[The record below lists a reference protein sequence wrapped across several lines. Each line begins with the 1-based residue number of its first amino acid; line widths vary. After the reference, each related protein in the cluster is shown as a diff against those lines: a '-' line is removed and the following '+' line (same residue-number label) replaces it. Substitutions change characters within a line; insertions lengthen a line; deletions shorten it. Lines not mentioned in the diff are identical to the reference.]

1 MSERVKT
8 YPWDLVLFKELGLQP
23 FDIKSGYKHHV
34 GKVDFENDSWVRI
47 WVVGK
52 PAQFWEFEIYDKEAK
67 TRYKVNTGSGTFGDF
82 WPCVSRMARNLFTVR
97 CRA

>member
-8 YPWDLVLFKELGLQP
+8 YPWDLVLFKELGLKP

-34 GKVDFENDSWVRI
+34 GKVDFENGSWGRI

-52 PAQFWEFEIYDKEAK
+52 PAQFWRICHWFSPPLNAK
-67 TRYKVNTGSGTFGDF
+67 KAADPKTDCPLVCSPFQ
-82 WPCVSRMARNLFTVR
+82 C
-97 CRA
+97 